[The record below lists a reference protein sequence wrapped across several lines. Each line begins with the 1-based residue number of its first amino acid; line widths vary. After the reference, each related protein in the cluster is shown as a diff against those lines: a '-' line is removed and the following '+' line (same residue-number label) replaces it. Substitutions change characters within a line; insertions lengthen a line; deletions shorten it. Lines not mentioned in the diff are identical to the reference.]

1 MKDKT
6 KTTKR
11 KADAH
16 PRALSL
22 DERLERLVK
31 SSEAGEREMAEMR
44 RKSEAAERESKR
56 QIAEIQRE
64 SKAADQRVDK
74 EIKEMRRKSEAAERR
89 MDRMLDRMSEDHKKN
104 EGHRRNLSRVMEDSF
119 AASLPRVMEDA
130 HRIII
135 RHDDI
140 RMRVRKS
147 NHTREYDFIAPNGN
161 LVLVGEV
168 KTRLTRADVL
178 DFLGSI
184 SCDFRTLFPEYKG
197 MPVYGVVAGVGIDKD
212 AANLACK
219 QGFYILRM
227 EGSELH
233 PDTKDNYTAT
243 EY

>member
-1 MKDKT
+1 MKDKM
-6 KTTKR
+6 KN
-11 KADAH
+11 KAKDNTNSGKGQEGAQS
-16 PRALSL
+16 RALSL
-22 DERLERLVK
+22 DERLERLAK
-31 SSEAGEREMAEMR
+31 SGEDTDRQIAEMR
-44 RKSEAAERESKR
+44 RKSEAADR
-56 QIAEIQRE
+56 
-64 SKAADQRVDK
+64 RVDK
-74 EIKEMRRKSEAAERR
+74 EIKEMRRKSEAADRR
-89 MDRMLDRMSEDHKKN
+89 VDKILNRMSEDHKKN

-119 AASLPRVMEDA
+119 AASLPRVMQDA

-135 RHDDI
+135 KHDDI

-212 AANLACK
+212 AASLACK

>member
-74 EIKEMRRKSEAAERR
+74 EIKEMRRKSEAAERESKRQIAEIQRESKAADQRVDKEIKEMRRKSEAAERRMEVTNQR
-89 MDRMLDRMSEDHKKN
+89 MDRMLDRMSEDHKK
-104 EGHRRNLSRVMEDSF
+104 
-119 AASLPRVMEDA
+119 
-130 HRIII
+130 
-135 RHDDI
+135 
-140 RMRVRKS
+140 
-147 NHTREYDFIAPNGN
+147 TRGIAETSH
-161 LVLVGEV
+161 VLW
-168 KTRLTRADVL
+168 
-178 DFLGSI
+178 
-184 SCDFRTLFPEYKG
+184 RTLLPHRY
-197 MPVYGVVAGVGIDKD
+197 
-212 AANLACK
+212 LA
-219 QGFYILRM
+219 
-227 EGSELH
+227 
-233 PDTKDNYTAT
+233 
-243 EY
+243 

>member
-1 MKDKT
+1 
-6 KTTKR
+6 
-11 KADAH
+11 
-16 PRALSL
+16 
-22 DERLERLVK
+22 
-31 SSEAGEREMAEMR
+31 
-44 RKSEAAERESKR
+44 
-56 QIAEIQRE
+56 
-64 SKAADQRVDK
+64 
-74 EIKEMRRKSEAAERR
+74 
-89 MDRMLDRMSEDHKKN
+89 
-104 EGHRRNLSRVMEDSF
+104 
-119 AASLPRVMEDA
+119 MEDA